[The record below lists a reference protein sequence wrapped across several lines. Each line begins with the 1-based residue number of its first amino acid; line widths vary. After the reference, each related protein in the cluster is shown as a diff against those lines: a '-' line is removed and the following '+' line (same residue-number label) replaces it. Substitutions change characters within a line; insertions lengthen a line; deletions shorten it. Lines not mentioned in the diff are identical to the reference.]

1 MSQEKRRM
9 PVEKEWFDKNLD
21 KLLYCLMQ
29 SFSLEDKKQAD
40 AQKRVYYPKA
50 QFIRDTK
57 LIKKSL
63 GIKDKRTLNSKLNTL
78 FEKGYLAED
87 EDNYYF
93 PFIVG
98 KDHLYYLIDKE
109 LLKALTSSS
118 NGIGIGIFIY
128 LAFAANA
135 KKGYQFTITEL
146 MKVLGYQTG
155 TDKAGGSAFQIVA
168 GALAGLKESKFLD
181 YGYKKVTLD
190 DGHIITNMYITNI
203 ATKVPEERKA
213 EVKKATEAKNENS
226 EKLFEKIFN
235 F

>member
-1 MSQEKRRM
+1 M

-29 SFSLEDKKQAD
+29 SFSLEDKKQKD

-50 QFIRDTK
+50 QFKRDTK

-63 GIKDKRTLNSKLNTL
+63 GIKDKRTLDSKLNTL
-78 FEKGYLAED
+78 FKKGYLAED

-135 KKGYQFTITEL
+135 RQGYQFTITEL
-146 MKVLGYQTG
+146 MRVLGYQVN
-155 TDKAGGSAFQIVA
+155 KEKPGGPSFQMVA
-168 GALAGLKESKFLD
+168 GALAGLKESKFID
-181 YGYKKVTLD
+181 YGFKKVTLD
-190 DGHIITNMYITNI
+190 TGQVIPNMYII
-203 ATKVPEERKA
+203 SVATKVPEERKVETA
-213 EVKKATEAKNENS
+213 AVAAASTSVTK
-226 EKLFEKIFN
+226 KIFE

>member
-1 MSQEKRRM
+1 
-9 PVEKEWFDKNLD
+9 
-21 KLLYCLMQ
+21 MQ
-29 SFSLEDKKQAD
+29 SFSLEDKKQKD
-40 AQKRVYYPKA
+40 VQKRVYYPKA
-50 QFIRDTK
+50 QFKKDTK

-63 GIKDKRTLNSKLNTL
+63 GIKDKRTLDNKLNTL

-87 EDNYYF
+87 ENNYYF
-93 PFIVG
+93 PFLIG

-135 KKGYQFTITEL
+135 RQGYQFTITEL
-146 MKVLGYQTG
+146 MRVLGYQTG
-155 TDKAGGSAFQIVA
+155 KDRAGGPSFQLVA
-168 GALAGLKESKFLD
+168 GALAGLKESKFID
-181 YGYKKVTLD
+181 YGFKKVTLD
-190 DGHIITNMYITNI
+190 TGQVIPNMYIINV

-213 EVKKATEAKNENS
+213 ETAAVAAASNPVTK
-226 EKLFEKIFN
+226 KIFE

>member
-1 MSQEKRRM
+1 M

-40 AQKRVYYPKA
+40 AQKRVYYPKD
-50 QFIRDTK
+50 QFNRDTK

-93 PFIVG
+93 PFVVD

-128 LAFAANA
+128 LAFATNA

-146 MKVLGYQTG
+146 MRVLGYQTG
-155 TDKAGGSAFQIVA
+155 KDRAGGPSFQLVA

-181 YGYKKVTLD
+181 YSYKKITLN

-203 ATKVPEERKA
+203 ATKVPKERKA
-213 EVKKATEAKNENS
+213 EVKKATETKNENS

>member
-29 SFSLEDKKQAD
+29 SFSLENKKQTD
-40 AQKRVYYPKA
+40 AQKRVYYPKD
-50 QFIRDTK
+50 QFNRDAK
-57 LIKKSL
+57 LIKKGL

-78 FEKGYLAED
+78 FEKGYLVED

-93 PFIVG
+93 PFIMG

-146 MKVLGYQTG
+146 MRVLGYQTG
-155 TDKAGGSAFQIVA
+155 SNRAGGSAFQIVA
-168 GALAGLKESKFLD
+168 GALAGLKESKFID
-181 YGYKKVTLD
+181 YGFKKVTLD
-190 DGHIITNMYITNI
+190 SGQTIPNMYIISI

-213 EVKKATEAKNENS
+213 EVKKATETKNENS